1 MDKNKKLY
9 LAGHRGLVGSA
20 IHRKL
25 QTGGY
30 DNVLT
35 RTHAKLDL
43 LDQKRVRAFFE
54 KEKPTYVILAAARVG
69 GIKAN
74 STYPADFLYQNLQIQ
89 NNVIWAAHECGVE
102 KLMFLGSS
110 CIYPRLAPQPM
121 KEEYFLDGKPEPT
134 NEGYAL
140 AKIAG
145 LKLCEKIYE
154 QYDKKFISCMPTNLY
169 GYGDHFDPETA
180 HVIPALMGRMHH
192 AKIKQDPEFVVW
204 GDGTARRE
212 FLYVDDLA
220 EAVVF
225 LMENYNDKMFVN
237 VGTGE
242 DISIREVAEE
252 IKKVV
257 DYKGNLVFDTTKPN
271 GMPRKLLDVSKI
283 SNLGWKYSVSLSE
296 GLKRT
301 YEYYKNHVLKLL

>member
-1 MDKNKKLY
+1 MDKTKKLY
-9 LAGHRGLVGSA
+9 LAGHRGLVGAA
-20 IHRKL
+20 IHRRL
-25 QTGGY
+25 QKSGY
-30 DNVLT
+30 DNLLT
-35 RTHAKLDL
+35 RTHAQLDL
-43 LDQKRVRAFFE
+43 LDQKKVRNFFE
-54 KEKPTYVILAAARVG
+54 KEKPAYVVLAAARVG

-89 NNVIWAAHECGVE
+89 NSVIWAAHECGVE

-121 KEEYFLDGKPEPT
+121 KEEYLLDGKPEPT

-140 AKIAG
+140 AKISG

-154 QYDKKFISCMPTNLY
+154 QYGKKFISCMPTNIY
-169 GYGDHFDPETA
+169 GPGDHFDPETS
-180 HVIPALMGRMHH
+180 HVIPALMGRMHK
-192 AKIKQDPEFVVW
+192 AKLEKAPEFVVW

-225 LMENYNDKMFVN
+225 LMERYNEKTFVN
-237 VGTGE
+237 IGTGE
-242 DISIREVAEE
+242 DMSIGEIAEE

-257 DYKGNLVFDTTKPN
+257 GYEGKIVFDATKPG
-271 GMPRKLLDVSKI
+271 GMPRKLLDMSKL
-283 SNLGWKYSVSLSE
+283 SLLGWKYSTPLKD
-296 GLKRT
+296 GLKKT
-301 YEYYKNHVLKLL
+301 YSYYKSIAPK